1 MDAGSTDRRSGI
13 NQQRQR
19 AMADITISEYQAKID
34 SWVRTTGVRYFS
46 ELTNLGILMEE
57 TGEVARIM
65 TRMFGEQSYKNEDQ
79 RPDLADELADVLF
92 VVGCIAN
99 QTGIDLVAAIDRN
112 LEKKTSRDRL
122 RHRNN
127 PKLTR
132 PRD

>member
-1 MDAGSTDRRSGI
+1 MGAGSTDRRPGI

-19 AMADITISEYQAKID
+19 TMADITISEYQAKID

-65 TRMFGEQSYKNEDQ
+65 TRMFGEQSYKNQDQ

-99 QTGIDLVAAIDRN
+99 QAGIDLAAAIDRN
-112 LEKKTSRDRL
+112 MEKKTSRDRL

>member
-1 MDAGSTDRRSGI
+1 
-13 NQQRQR
+13 
-19 AMADITISEYQAKID
+19 MASITISEYQAMID
-34 SWVRTTGVRYFS
+34 RWVQTTGVRYFS

-65 TRMFGEQSYKNEDQ
+65 TRMFGEQSYKTDHN
-79 RPDLADELADVLF
+79 RPDLADELADILF

-99 QTGIDLVAAIDRN
+99 QTGIDLTAAIGRN
-112 LEKKTSRDRL
+112 MEKKNTRDRD

-127 PKLTR
+127 PKLTK